1 MLPSTS
7 APGLRRL
14 VIGCWLRLRL
24 RNRWPPATLRALIAS
39 APPPPAIA
47 TPPCRQLLSV
57 RSEHAVSHSVPPEPP
72 LPGSEPGHGYQVTS
86 CPKGKRPFRPHEASQ
101 YEQPQPQCTK
111 QCYQHRQGGAAK
123 PTSRSKPEF
132 ASQKPGALHS
142 AQQPDKNEK
151 PAKPLFRTKATP
163 LPSTLDTRHRRM
175 VLKGPVA
182 VRCGVP
188 LAGSWRRPAASV
200 SLMSRAPAWDAD
212 KLRLLV
218 MQQPARKRP
227 T

>member
-24 RNRWPPATLRALIAS
+24 RNRRPPATLRALIAS

-86 CPKGKRPFRPHEASQ
+86 CPKGKRFDPTKRRNTSSRSRNAPSNAINTAKAVRPSQ
-101 YEQPQPQCTK
+101 RHDPSQKLRPRNLVHCTALSSQTRMRSLPSHSFVRRQPL
-111 QCYQHRQGGAAK
+111 HRQ
-123 PTSRSKPEF
+123 
-132 ASQKPGALHS
+132 HS
-142 AQQPDKNEK
+142 I
-151 PAKPLFRTKATP
+151 
-163 LPSTLDTRHRRM
+163 LDI
-175 VLKGPVA
+175 A
-182 VRCGVP
+182 EW
-188 LAGSWRRPAASV
+188 S
-200 SLMSRAPAWDAD
+200 
-212 KLRLLV
+212 
-218 MQQPARKRP
+218 
-227 T
+227 